1 MKNSK
6 LILSLAALAAVLA
19 LNGVAQT
26 PTEPTV
32 PTYTPDAGTVRSA
45 IDFVRADIKT
55 EKAYLIAQNIVFTPD
70 ESAEF
75 WPLYNDYNV
84 ELGRL
89 LDERLVLL
97 KDYLDQ
103 HETMTNAQ
111 ASALVDKV
119 FALECKRLELKRTW
133 FKKFTEVVPATKAA
147 KFFQVENQINAALDL
162 RLMDEIPLIK

>member
-6 LILSLAALAAVLA
+6 FTLSFAALAAVLV

-26 PTEPTV
+26 PTASAPAA
-32 PTYTPDAGTVRSA
+32 TPDAGTVRSA
-45 IDFVRADIKT
+45 IDLVRADIKT

-75 WPLYNDYNV
+75 WPLYNEYNV

-97 KDYLDQ
+97 KDYLDH
-103 HETMTNAQ
+103 HETLTNEQ
-111 ASALVDKV
+111 AAVLVDKV
-119 FALECKRLELKRTW
+119 FALEGKRLELKRAW
-133 FKKFTEVVPATKAA
+133 FKKFTTVVPATKAA

-162 RLMDEIPLIK
+162 RLMDDIPLIK